1 MWLDRDHSRPQ
12 LHSGQTP
19 FLVDNSNDGPNAIT
33 RRNFQYHPQSVTV
46 RLMDRMVE
54 MSAFL
59 NVTGLKTAKVYR
71 VRPIQVHNVR

>member
-1 MWLDRDHSRPQ
+1 VVGPRPF
-12 LHSGQTP
+12 QTSTALRPNP
-19 FLVDNSNDGPNAIT
+19 FLVDNSNDGPNTIA
-33 RRNFQYHPQSVTV
+33 RRNFQYHPQSLTV

-71 VRPIQVHNVR
+71 VRPIQVHTVR